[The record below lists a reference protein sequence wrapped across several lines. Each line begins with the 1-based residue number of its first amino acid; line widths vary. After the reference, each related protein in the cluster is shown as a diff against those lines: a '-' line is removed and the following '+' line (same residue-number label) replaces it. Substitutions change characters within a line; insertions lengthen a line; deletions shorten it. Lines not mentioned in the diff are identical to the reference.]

1 MRSLFFIYSCYVT
14 YSRIG
19 SLFNHSDPPNVTYEI
34 DLATDSI
41 RYTTVRDIEPG
52 EELCIFYGHNLWFQP
67 VESDSHPAE
76 ESDAE
81 EPLPMS
87 ANSQS
92 HDDIVAEDN
101 LPFFKIK
108 PPPDE
113 GDLAS
118 IRTSK
123 SFFLPS

>member
-101 LPFFKIK
+101 LP
-108 PPPDE
+108 
-113 GDLAS
+113 S
-118 IRTSK
+118 SK
-123 SFFLPS
+123 SSPLQMKET

>member
-1 MRSLFFIYSCYVT
+1 MSPTKSILRQIPYDTPPFAILSLAKSYASSMVTIY
-14 YSRIG
+14 G
-19 SLFNHSDPPNVTYEI
+19 FSL
-34 DLATDSI
+34 L
-41 RYTTVRDIEPG
+41 
-52 EELCIFYGHNLWFQP
+52 NLTAI
-67 VESDSHPAE
+67 PAE

-92 HDDIVAEDN
+92 HDDIVAEDK